1 MHEGIATHLDFREQ
15 KKPRSRLIARM
26 GKYVG
31 LSEDVE
37 SGLEALDA
45 DCLKFARKRRNNP
58 HDNVSHTALITS
70 TNTPPTLC
78 LKVPKSPS
86 KKLHASRAFQQYQD
100 CAPISINNFFR
111 ILLIF

>member
-1 MHEGIATHLDFREQ
+1 VHEGIATHLDFREQ

-31 LSEDVE
+31 LSENVE

-58 HDNVSHTALITS
+58 HDNVSHTALITT
-70 TNTPPTLC
+70 TNI
-78 LKVPKSPS
+78 
-86 KKLHASRAFQQYQD
+86 Y
-100 CAPISINNFFR
+100 IER
-111 ILLIF
+111 ILKEKMGYLLYSKSEIQFSFKIDFI

>member
-15 KKPRSRLIARM
+15 KKSRSHLVGRM

-31 LSEDVE
+31 LSEDVVE

-58 HDNVSHTALITS
+58 HDNVSHTALITT
-70 TNTPPTLC
+70 TNVYIEQI
-78 LKVPKSPS
+78 LKEKMG
-86 KKLHASRAFQQYQD
+86 H
-100 CAPISINNFFR
+100 
-111 ILLIF
+111 LL